1 MKEICYFNRNDGS
14 GLLGFGLDCSIR
26 ISETPSLDSLQRFI
40 DENQS
45 KYIFGALNYNLKNEI
60 NNLESSIA
68 DTLNF
73 PSVLFWVPKY
83 VVKIQNEH
91 FDFVQGEKNEESF
104 TFLNYF
110 LEEETDLNFHQYND
124 RIKPRLS
131 KLEYIDKI
139 KKIKSHLQRG
149 DVYEVNFCQE
159 YFADNIE
166 IPFELDLYFK
176 LNQIAKA
183 PFSSYLK
190 FDEFTLFCN
199 SPERF
204 IEFKNGKL
212 TTQPMKGTAA
222 RNKDEEID
230 FYSKKELENNPK
242 ERSENIMIVDLVRN
256 DLSRIAKK
264 GTVKV
269 SELCGIHTFETVH
282 QMISTVECEVEE
294 DKVRIVYPPITAGMN
309 IRPKGSQTQK
319 GSLIL
324 PANTKITPGII
335 GFLAGFGLEKISV
348 FPFPKVGILI
358 TGDELVPPG
367 KTPEF
372 GKIYE
377 SNGTALS
384 ALLAEIR
391 INPVFVKKVPD
402 APEKC
407 KPKDSSRPETLR
419 CVLVDKIRGDAYI
432 KELSAI
438 LAACAN

>member
-256 DLSRIAKK
+256 DLSKIAKK
-264 GTVKV
+264 NTVNV
-269 SELCGIHTFETVH
+269 NELCEIHSFPTVH
-282 QMISTVECEVEE
+282 QMISSVSCIPKEGTSFT
-294 DKVRIVYPPITAGMN
+294 DI
-309 IRPKGSQTQK
+309 IRATFPMGSMTGAPKISAMKIIDELENFNRGLYSGSI
-319 GSLIL
+319 GYLAPNGDFDFNVVIRSLIYNSEKKYMSCGVGS
-324 PANTKITPGII
+324 AITI
-335 GFLAGFGLEKISV
+335 LSDEEK
-348 FPFPKVGILI
+348 
-358 TGDELVPPG
+358 E
-367 KTPEF
+367 
-372 GKIYE
+372 YE
-377 SNGTALS
+377 
-384 ALLAEIR
+384 ECQI
-391 INPVFVKKVPD
+391 K
-402 APEKC
+402 
-407 KPKDSSRPETLR
+407 
-419 CVLVDKIRGDAYI
+419 VDKI
-432 KELSAI
+432 LSV
-438 LAACAN
+438 LRNYEN